1 MAWWHHKRLAK
12 CPRVYL
18 SVNILWYDVNTL
30 VFRNHTNNPDISPRK
45 LWFLFLTKAM
55 VCPRITSIKQLFS
68 LTQLFKTIT
77 ITDTTNPLVFLIRH
91 SNGRSPTLAN
101 GHAWKVTG
109 ETVSTWQMIMCEKLP
124 EKLFQTCRYVTN
136 FLVIPNVCW
145 IVTLFNFLF
154 KGLLKI

>member
-1 MAWWHHKRLAK
+1 MKHIIKVNGGVAWWHHKRLAK
-12 CPRVYL
+12 CQRVYL
-18 SVNILWYDVNTL
+18 SVNILWYGVNTL
-30 VFRNHTNNPDISPRK
+30 VFRNHTNNPDISPCK
-45 LWFLFLTKAM
+45 LWFFFLTKAM

-109 ETVSTWQMIMCEKLP
+109 ETVSTLANDNVWK
-124 EKLFQTCRYVTN
+124 VTWETVSDMS
-136 FLVIPNVCW
+136 LCH
-145 IVTLFNFLF
+145 
-154 KGLLKI
+154 